1 MNNVKISWTNSKGEK
16 VSNIFPS
23 DMADKLVTYLETVVK
38 DVDFVIIA
46 KIDAS

>member
-1 MNNVKISWTNSKGEK
+1 MNNVKISWTNSKGEN

-38 DVDFVIIA
+38 DVDFVIVA